1 MRMVKRYLTMAA
13 AFLTALA
20 SWAAPTGEPA
30 ITFQS
35 TAYAEIG
42 ESNLCS
48 ILLGTINT
56 ADYTVVDA
64 SGERTLTVVP
74 ATFDASSGNFY
85 GTWTQIKVPESG
97 EVRIYGDPANID
109 VIVAEGLYVTSVDM
123 PAVTNLDILQL
134 QHNALQQLDLTPY
147 TKLRA
152 IYLSDNPFTAE
163 TPLKIGAP
171 KPDLQILEIDIVDHL
186 DQSFNLSDY
195 PSLVV
200 FDGYHNTDLRNVDPT
215 GCPLLQSLSVE
226 LTPCAS
232 LDVSKNPLL
241 LTLNISISRNHASPP
256 STSQGTRSSQ
266 ASTPATSRGSSTRA
280 TASRA
285 WTCRKIRS

>member
-1 MRMVKRYLTMAA
+1 MRMVKRYLTMAV

-123 PAVTNLDILQL
+123 PAAPAQRPAATRPD
-134 QHNALQQLDLTPY
+134 
-147 TKLRA
+147 
-152 IYLSDNPFTAE
+152 
-163 TPLKIGAP
+163 PL
-171 KPDLQILEIDIVDHL
+171 H
-186 DQSFNLSDY
+186 
-195 PSLVV
+195 
-200 FDGYHNTDLRNVDPT
+200 
-215 GCPLLQSLSVE
+215 
-226 LTPCAS
+226 
-232 LDVSKNPLL
+232 
-241 LTLNISISRNHASPP
+241 
-256 STSQGTRSSQ
+256 Q
-266 ASTPATSRGSSTRA
+266 ASGHIPERQSVHSGDSA
-280 TASRA
+280 
-285 WTCRKIRS
+285 